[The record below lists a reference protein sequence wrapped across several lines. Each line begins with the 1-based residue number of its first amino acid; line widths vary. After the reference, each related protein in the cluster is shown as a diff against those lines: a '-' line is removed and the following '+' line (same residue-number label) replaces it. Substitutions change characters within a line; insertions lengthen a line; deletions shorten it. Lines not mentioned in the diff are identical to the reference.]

1 MIKVMYN
8 DNNDNFYKLPPIELV
23 KKFMNLDL
31 KCLNC
36 GGVGHLYKMCKEP
49 VMSYGIIAYNATIDK
64 FLLIQRR
71 HSIAYVDFIRG
82 KYTFDDIKF
91 LYMLLEN
98 MSCEEKENLL
108 NKKFNDLWRELWIG
122 TGTEEICEIS
132 YRSNELKK
140 SKNMFELVSDGL
152 NVNNQSYTL
161 KSMIEEIASL
171 PQKEIEWGFPK
182 GRRSK
187 NESDIQCAIREF
199 KEETNMTVMNY
210 INSERYI
217 EEFIGSNGISYKY
230 VYFIYVINGRE
241 KAEGAENTETT
252 FNIAHIDKNNQEQIF
267 EVGDIGWFSYE
278 EAIKKISCRRKHGI
292 LRKIKDLQGF

>member
-1 MIKVMYN
+1 MIKVMYS

-49 VMSYGIIAYNATIDK
+49 VMSYGIIAYNMTTDK

-98 MSCEEKENLL
+98 MSREEKENLL

-122 TGTEEICEIS
+122 TGTEEISEIP

-161 KSMIEEIASL
+161 KSMIEEIDLL

-182 GRRSK
+182 GRRAK

-199 KEETNMTVMNY
+199 KEETNMAVMNY

-230 VYFIYVINGRE
+230 TYFIYVIN
-241 KAEGAENTETT
+241 ETT

-292 LRKIKDLQGF
+292 LRKIKDLQEF